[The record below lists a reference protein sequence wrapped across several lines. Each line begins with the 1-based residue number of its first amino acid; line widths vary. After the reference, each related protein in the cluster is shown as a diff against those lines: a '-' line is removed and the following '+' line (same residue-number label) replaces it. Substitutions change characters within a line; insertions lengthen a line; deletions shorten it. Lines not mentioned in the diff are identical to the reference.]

1 MKVIFFLL
9 FFCLLTSFASEKPE
23 QKTTQEIKPTMHKIF
38 ANIKDLLPYMLHEDK
53 FLDPK
58 NNAFIGAK
66 LKEISQ
72 HAQETEHT
80 SLVRSPTFKASSET
94 LKIHFK
100 EIERVFRVGN
110 KSFARWQL
118 NSTVPLCMS
127 CHTQMPTHSRHW
139 DLSEILSSN
148 LTDYE
153 RAELLFMGR
162 DFDSSLKYYD
172 QVIQNFP
179 QNKLSVQS
187 VEKSLERK
195 LVIYSRVKRDFDGG
209 IKNLESNL
217 TNKNLPENLTK
228 NIKAWA
234 ALFRIQKREGFP
246 NPKKKDDKAIKTY
259 ADKILTRDLWD
270 DMVDASNPRL
280 VKILTL
286 SGVLYEYLSTYP
298 STPIKPDI
306 LNWLATCDRQ
316 LQETLFYSLAD
327 LYLKECMSEFPNHPT
342 AKKCYEDYKDNMIF
356 LYSGSSGTHL
366 PDDVKS
372 DLKMWSDKVSGAKK

>member
-1 MKVIFFLL
+1 MILISCL
-9 FFCLLTSFASEKPE
+9 FVYASFASD
-23 QKTTQEIKPTMHKIF
+23 QKTPPQDVKPTMHKIF
-38 ANIKDLLPYMLHEDK
+38 ADIKVLLPYMLNEDK

-58 NNAFIGAK
+58 NNALIGTK

-72 HAQETEHT
+72 HAQETDHT
-80 SLVRSPTFKASSET
+80 SLIKSPTFKASSET
-94 LKIHFK
+94 LKTHFK

-139 DLSEILSSN
+139 DLSDVLSSN
-148 LTDYE
+148 LSDYE

-162 DFDSSLKYYD
+162 DFDSSLKHYD
-172 QVIQNFP
+172 QVIQSFP
-179 QNKLSVQS
+179 KNKITIQS

-195 LVIYSRVKRDFDGG
+195 LVIFSRVKRDFDAG
-209 IKNLESNL
+209 IKSLEANM
-217 TNKNLPENLTK
+217 TNKGLPEHITK
-228 NIKAWA
+228 NIKAWV

-246 NPKKKDDKAIKTY
+246 NPKKKDDKAIKSY
-259 ADKILTRDLWD
+259 AEKILSRDLWD

-280 VKILTL
+280 VKVLTL
-286 SGVLYEYLSTYP
+286 SGVLYEYLSTFP
-298 STPIKPDI
+298 STDIKPDI

-327 LYLKECMSEFPNHPT
+327 LYLKECMSEFSKHPT
-342 AKKCYEDYKDNMIF
+342 AKKCYEDYKDNLIF

-372 DLKMWSDKVSGAKK
+372 DLKMWSDKVFGTKK